1 MLAAFHFQQPYWLL
15 LLPLFAVLGYGWLR
29 HKRNRSQYW
38 SEVCD
43 PALLPLLVKEG
54 QARSTSA
61 PAIAV
66 LVAVLLSVAAAQ
78 PVWKQQPIP
87 AFKQGGA
94 VVIALDLSASMNAT
108 DIKPSRLQRAHFKIE
123 DLLGRLP
130 DSQVALLVYAGD
142 AFVVTPLTED
152 TGTILA
158 QLPVMTPEIMPAQGS
173 RADRALAKAGD
184 VLAQAGVRGGTVLL
198 VSDEVN
204 PAQIAAS
211 ASRLAQQGRSVSILA
226 VGTAQG
232 APIPTQ
238 FGPMKD
244 RQGQVIL
251 ARTDMQQMRE
261 AASLGG
267 GTAVQL
273 VADESDLS
281 ALIATFSTGQREEVK
296 QGSEVERWVAEGPW
310 FVLLALPLLLPLFRR
325 GIATILL
332 PALCFSAL
340 SLSALGLAPNAE
352 AGSEVGVEEGIEEA
366 IESSVWQN
374 LWKTADQ
381 QAAEQYQAG
390 DKVAAAQTFSDA
402 RWKQVAQYE
411 AQDYAAAIESL
422 PEPETAADWYNR
434 GNVLAQ
440 QQQLDEAIAA
450 YEQALQKDPKHENAM
465 FNKQLLEKQKQ
476 QQKEQDNKQNQQ
488 DLKDKS
494 QQDSEQKKQQ
504 NSSQQQGQSDQQ
516 DQQGQQNSS
525 ADDSPQGDQD
535 ENNASAETPQQSESS
550 QKDSPSETP
559 DQTTEQAQDAEAAQ
573 AEEQQRAADYLKQ
586 QMDKAGS
593 HDGQAASR
601 DAQEQSSEP
610 ISESEQARQQL
621 LNRIVDDP
629 AGLWRRKF
637 MYQYRQQAEQ
647 HSGEEKAW

>member
-1 MLAAFHFQQPYWLL
+1 MLAAFHFQQPFWLL

-29 HKRNRSQYW
+29 HKRNTSQYW

-54 QARSTSA
+54 QARSSSA
-61 PAIAV
+61 PALAV

-78 PVWKQQPIP
+78 PVWKQQPVP

-173 RADRALAKAGD
+173 RADRALVKAGD
-184 VLAQAGVRGGTVLL
+184 ILAQAGVRGGTVLL
-198 VSDEVN
+198 VSDEVS
-204 PAQIAAS
+204 PAQIAAA

-232 APIPTQ
+232 APVPTQ

-244 RQGQVIL
+244 QQGQVIL

-267 GTAVQL
+267 GSAVQL

-281 ALIATFSTGQREEVK
+281 TLIATFSTGQREEVK
-296 QGSEVERWVAEGPW
+296 QGNEVERWVAEGPW

-325 GIATILL
+325 GVASILL

-340 SLSALGLAPNAE
+340 SLGGLGIAPNAE
-352 AGSEVGVEEGIEEA
+352 AGSELDVKEGA
-366 IESSVWQN
+366 ASSIWQD

-381 QAAEQYQAG
+381 QAAQQYQAG
-390 DKVAAAQTFSDA
+390 DKAAAAQAFSDA
-402 RWKQVAQYE
+402 RWKQIAQYE
-411 AQDYAAAIESL
+411 TQDYAAAIESL

-434 GNVLAQ
+434 GNILAQ
-440 QQQLDEAIAA
+440 QQRLDEAIAA
-450 YEQALQKDPKHENAM
+450 YEQTLQRDPKHENAT

-476 QQKEQDNKQNQQ
+476 QQKEQDKKQSKQGS
-488 DLKDKS
+488 KS
-494 QQDSEQKKQQ
+494 NSEQDSEQKKQQ
-504 NSSQQQGQSDQQ
+504 NSSQQQGPSDQQ
-516 DQQGQQNSS
+516 DQQGQKNSS
-525 ADDSPQGDQD
+525 ADNSSQGDQD
-535 ENNASAETPQQSESS
+535 EKNASAETPQQSESA
-550 QKDSPSETP
+550 QKDSPSETS
-559 DQTTEQAQDAEAAQ
+559 DQTTEQAQDAEAAK

-586 QMDKAGS
+586 QMDKVGPY
-593 HDGQAASR
+593 DGQAASGN
-601 DAQEQSSEP
+601 AQAQSAEP

-647 HSGEEKAW
+647 HLGEEKTW

>member
-1 MLAAFHFQQPYWLL
+1 MLGTFHFQQPYWLL

-29 HKRNRSQYW
+29 YKRNTTQYW
-38 SEVCD
+38 SDVCD
-43 PALLPLLVKEG
+43 PELLPLLVREG
-54 QARSTSA
+54 QTKSTST
-61 PAIAV
+61 PAIAI

-78 PVWKQQPIP
+78 PVWKQQPVP

-123 DLLGRLP
+123 DLLERLT

-152 TGTILA
+152 TDTILA
-158 QLPVMTPEIMPAQGS
+158 QLPVMTPDIMPVQGS
-173 RADRALAKAGD
+173 RADRALAQAGD
-184 VLAQAGVRGGTVLL
+184 MLAQAGVRGGTVLL
-198 VSDEVN
+198 VSDEIS
-204 PAQIAAS
+204 PAQIAAP
-211 ASRLAQQGRSVSILA
+211 ASRLAQQGRTVSILA

-232 APIPTQ
+232 APIPTEY
-238 FGPMKD
+238 GLMKD
-244 RQGQVIL
+244 KQGRVIL
-251 ARTDMQQMRE
+251 AQTDMQEMHE

-267 GTAVQL
+267 GAAVQL

-281 ALIATFSTGQREEVK
+281 TLISTFSAGQRVEVK

-325 GIATILL
+325 GIATVLL
-332 PALCFSAL
+332 PVLC
-340 SLSALGLAPNAE
+340 LSAFSMAPNAE
-352 AGSEVGVEEGIEEA
+352 AGAKEVSGA
-366 IESSVWQN
+366 SVWTS

-381 QAAEQYQAG
+381 QAAEQYLAG
-390 DKVAAAQTFSDA
+390 DKAAAAQTFNDE

-411 AQDYAAAIESL
+411 VENYEAALGSQL
-422 PEPETAADWYNR
+422 NPDTAADWYNR
-434 GNVLAQ
+434 GNVLAKQ
-440 QQQLDEAIAA
+440 QQFDEAIAA
-450 YEQALQKDPKHENAM
+450 YDQALAIQPEHENAT

-476 QQKEQDNKQNQQ
+476 QKKEQEKQQSQEGSKNNSKENKQQG
-488 DLKDKS
+488 
-494 QQDSEQKKQQ
+494 
-504 NSSQQQGQSDQQ
+504 SSQQ

-535 ENNASAETPQQSESS
+535 ENNASAETPQPSDSAQKNS
-550 QKDSPSETP
+550 QGETP
-559 DQTTEQAQDAEAAQ
+559 DKVTEQAPGAEKAQD
-573 AEEQQRAADYLKQ
+573 EEQQRAADYLKQ
-586 QMDKAGS
+586 QMDKAQPY
-593 HDGQAASR
+593 DVQAAAG
-601 DAQEQSSEP
+601 DDQDQPSEP

-637 MYQYRQQAEQ
+637 MYQYRQQADQ
-647 HSGEEKAW
+647 HSGEEKTW